1 MSTAETC
8 NASSFQDSHSQYFLH
23 ASICTKMEPLKNVW
37 QFTQKN
43 GVLQFERDL
52 RVNPKALHVK
62 TALNND
68 MLMLAL

>member
-8 NASSFQDSHSQYFLH
+8 NALSFQDSHSQHFFMPASVQKWNLLEMFGNSPRRMEYF
-23 ASICTKMEPLKNVW
+23 N
-37 QFTQKN
+37 
-43 GVLQFERDL
+43 L
-52 RVNPKALHVK
+52 REISELPKALHVK